1 MSEYFNR
8 FREEMGNVIKSMGYQ
23 MKKLVCLILIVIY
36 TMPTLADVIG
46 CDSDGIVCL
55 NDDLELY
62 SNEFRTLD
70 LDFDGKYELYYFDV
84 NSRLKTNSYINDYY
98 LNEKGQQ
105 TTGENLTMSDVG
117 SEVIRTYQVDNTD
130 YYYIN
135 KVKSRLNENWEV
147 QGEKF
152 EKLKA
157 RINIDIPEIVGEN
170 KSVVEKINSQL
181 TSKGLELL
189 KLYAKDEVYRRNT
202 RKFQIIISKFVKNDI
217 QKLCFI
223 PMLNNKF
230 YFNFD
235 VYVTLADKRELHKN
249 IGLCVDTDF
258 CNITNWDL
266 LALNNQVNANE
277 SYVKSGDTDYLSRYK
292 EFIKALKDEYIE
304 ALVDYIDKYQDYIE
318 KYENGEYD
326 ANRKIR
332 AINNYIKNI
341 DSVYNAYTKTAKKT
355 YQNNEIDEETY
366 KFILDDFKE
375 PLAKYKEILN
385 NNLQVEINALI
396 EGNNY

>member
-1 MSEYFNR
+1 MMKEYTQIYIKFI
-8 FREEMGNVIKSMGYQ
+8 MLVVISAF
-23 MKKLVCLILIVIY
+23 IY
-36 TMPTLADVIG
+36 IMPAFADVIG
-46 CDSDGIVCL
+46 CDADGIVCL
-55 NDDLELY
+55 NDDLEIYL
-62 SNEFRTLD
+62 NEFRTLD

-84 NSRLKTNSYINDYY
+84 NGRLKTNSYINDYY

-105 TTGENLTMSDVG
+105 TIGGNITNMDVG
-117 SEVIRTYQVDNTD
+117 PEVIKTCQVDNLD

-135 KVKSRLNENWEV
+135 KTKSKLNETWEV
-147 QGEKF
+147 QGVKD

-157 RINIDIPEIVGEN
+157 RINIDIPEIAGDN
-170 KSVVEKINSQL
+170 KSIVEKINNQL
-181 TSKGLELL
+181 SIRGLELL
-189 KLYAKDEVYRRNT
+189 KLYAKEEVYRRNT
-202 RKFQIIISKFVKNDI
+202 RKFQITINKFVKNDI
-217 QKLCFI
+217 QKLCFV

-235 VYVTLADKRELHKN
+235 VHITLADKSELHKN
-249 IGLCVDTDF
+249 IGLCVDTDS
-258 CNITNWDL
+258 CNITNWGL
-266 LALNNQVNANE
+266 LALNNQIYANE

>member
-1 MSEYFNR
+1 MMNKKPQIH
-8 FREEMGNVIKSMGYQ
+8 IKLM
-23 MKKLVCLILIVIY
+23 VLILISAFIY
-36 TMPTLADVIG
+36 IIPTFADVIG
-46 CDSDGIVCL
+46 CDPDGIVCL
-55 NDDLELY
+55 NDDLEIY

-84 NSRLKTNSYINDYY
+84 NGSLKTNSYINDYY

-105 TTGENLTMSDVG
+105 TIGGNITNMDVG
-117 SEVIRTYQVDNTD
+117 PEVIKTYQVDNLD

-135 KVKSRLNENWEV
+135 KAKSKLSETWEV
-147 QGEKF
+147 QGRNE

-157 RINIDIPEIVGEN
+157 RVSIDIPEIAGEN
-170 KSVVEKINSQL
+170 KSIIDKINNQL
-181 TSKGLELL
+181 ATRGLELL
-189 KLYAKDEVYRRNT
+189 KLYAKDETYKSDT
-202 RKFQIIISKFVKNDI
+202 RKLHITINKYIKNDV
-217 QKLCFI
+217 QKLCFV

-235 VYVTLADKRELHKN
+235 VHITLADKSELYKF
-249 IGLCVDTDF
+249 IGLCVDTDS

-266 LALNNQVNANE
+266 LALNNQIYANE
-277 SYVKSGDTDYLSRYK
+277 SYVKSGDTDYSSRYK
-292 EFIKALKDEYIE
+292 EYIKALKDEYIE

-318 KYENGEYD
+318 KYENGEYES
-326 ANRKIR
+326 NGKIR
-332 AINNYIKNI
+332 TINNYIRNI
-341 DSVYNAYTKTAKKT
+341 DSIYNKYTKIAKKS

-385 NNLQVEINALI
+385 NNIQIEINAIKEI
-396 EGNNY
+396 EIDRR

>member
-1 MSEYFNR
+1 MRISYC
-8 FREEMGNVIKSMGYQ
+8 
-23 MKKLVCLILIVIY
+23 MKTKLLFIMLIVLLAFIY
-36 TMPTLADVIG
+36 TTPIFSDGIG

-84 NSRLKTNSYINDYY
+84 NGRLKTNNYINDYY

-105 TTGENLTMSDVG
+105 TIGGKITIMDIGP
-117 SEVIRTYQVDNTD
+117 EVIKTYQVDNTD

-135 KVKSRLNENWEV
+135 KTKSKLNENWEV
-147 QGEKF
+147 QGIKE

-157 RINIDIPEIVGEN
+157 RVSIDIPEIAGEN

-181 TSKGLELL
+181 TSRGLELL
-189 KLYAKDEVYRRNT
+189 KLYAKDEAYRRNT
-202 RKFQIIISKFVKNDI
+202 RKFQITISKFIKSEV
-217 QKLCFI
+217 QKLCFV

-235 VYVTLADKRELHKN
+235 VHITLADKSELHKN

-266 LALNNQVNANE
+266 QTLNNQTYANE
-277 SYVKSGDTDYLSRYK
+277 LYVKSGSDHYSSRYK
-292 EFIKALKDEYIE
+292 DYIQTLKDEYIE
-304 ALVDYIDKYQDYIE
+304 AFIDYIDKYQEYIE
-318 KYENGEYD
+318 KYDNGEFD
-326 ANRKIR
+326 SNRKIR
-332 AINNYIKNI
+332 VINNYIRNI
-341 DSVYNAYTKTAKKT
+341 DSIYNKFTKDAKKT

-366 KFILDDFKE
+366 KFIIDDFKE

-385 NNLQVEINALI
+385 NNLQVEINALKELEI
-396 EGNNY
+396 SKK

>member
-1 MSEYFNR
+1 MRISYC
-8 FREEMGNVIKSMGYQ
+8 
-23 MKKLVCLILIVIY
+23 MKTKLLFIMLIVLSAFIY
-36 TMPTLADVIG
+36 TTPTFSDVIG

-55 NDDLELY
+55 NDDLEIY

-84 NSRLKTNSYINDYY
+84 NGRLKTNNYINDYY

-105 TTGENLTMSDVG
+105 TIGGNITVVDIGP
-117 SEVIRTYQVDNTD
+117 EVINIYQVDNTD

-135 KVKSRLNENWEV
+135 KTKSKLNENWEV
-147 QGEKF
+147 QGVKD

-170 KSVVEKINSQL
+170 KSVAEKINNQIN
-181 TSKGLELL
+181 TRGLELL
-189 KLYAKDEVYRRNT
+189 KIYAKEEVYIRNT
-202 RKFQIIISKFVKNDI
+202 RKFQITISKFVKNDV
-217 QKLCFI
+217 QKLCFM

-266 LALNNQVNANE
+266 QNLNNQVYTNE
-277 SYVKSGDTDYLSRYK
+277 SYVKSGSADYSSRYK
-292 EFIKALKDEYIE
+292 DYIQTLKGEYIE
-304 ALVDYIDKYQDYIE
+304 ALIDYIDKYQEYIE

-326 ANRKIR
+326 SNRKIR
-332 AINNYIKNI
+332 ATNNYIKNI
-341 DSVYNAYTKTAKKT
+341 DSIYNKFTKDAKKA

-366 KFILDDFKE
+366 KYIIDDFKE
-375 PLAKYKEILN
+375 PLAKYKEMLN
-385 NNLQVEINALI
+385 SNLQVEINALKEMEI
-396 EGNNY
+396 DKR

>member
-1 MSEYFNR
+1 MRISYC
-8 FREEMGNVIKSMGYQ
+8 
-23 MKKLVCLILIVIY
+23 MKTKFLFIMLIVLSAFIY
-36 TMPTLADVIG
+36 ISSVFADVIG

-70 LDFDGKYELYYFDV
+70 LDFNGKYELYYFDV
-84 NSRLKTNSYINDYY
+84 NGRLKTNNYVNDYY

-105 TTGENLTMSDVG
+105 TIGGNVSTVDAGPELIKS
-117 SEVIRTYQVDNTD
+117 YQVDNTD

-135 KVKSRLNENWEV
+135 RVKSRLNENWEV

-157 RINIDIPEIVGEN
+157 WISIDIPEISGEN
-170 KSVVEKINSQL
+170 KSIVEKINSQL
-181 TSKGLELL
+181 SSRGLELL
-189 KLYAKDEVYRRNT
+189 KLYAKDEAYRRNT
-202 RKFQIIISKFVKNDI
+202 RKFQITISKFIKNEV
-217 QKLCFI
+217 QKLCFV

-235 VYVTLADKRELHKN
+235 VHITLADKSELYKN
-249 IGLCVDTDF
+249 IGLCVDTDS
-258 CNITNWDL
+258 CNIMNWDL
-266 LALNNQVNANE
+266 QNLNNQVYTNE
-277 SYVKSGDTDYLSRYK
+277 SYVKSGSADYSSRYK
-292 EFIKALKDEYIE
+292 DYIQTLKDEYIE
-304 ALVDYIDKYQDYIE
+304 ALIDYIDKCQDYIE
-318 KYENGEYD
+318 KYENGEYES
-326 ANRKIR
+326 NGKIR
-332 AINNYIKNI
+332 AINNYIRNI
-341 DSVYNAYTKTAKKT
+341 DSVYNSYTKVAKKA

-385 NNLQVEINALI
+385 SNLQVEINALKEMEI
-396 EGNNY
+396 DERKGNR